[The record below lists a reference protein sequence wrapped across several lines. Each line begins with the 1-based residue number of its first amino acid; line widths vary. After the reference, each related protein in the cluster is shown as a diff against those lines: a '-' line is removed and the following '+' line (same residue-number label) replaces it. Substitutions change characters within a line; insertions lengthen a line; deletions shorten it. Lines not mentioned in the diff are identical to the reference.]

1 MNFLKGY
8 KTVIFNTLV
17 AIAGLVQYIDL
28 IQLVAPEY
36 LPAVTLAVG
45 LANIVL
51 RWATDTGIFSKV
63 ETTALK

>member
-17 AIAGLVQYIDL
+17 ALAGLVQYADL

-36 LPAVTLAVG
+36 LPAVTLVVG

-51 RWATDTGIFSKV
+51 RWGTDTGIFK
-63 ETTALK
+63 TTPTA